1 MLHLDVLQN
10 QWLILAL
17 VGGAAVLF
25 AVILLFTALWRPREE
40 EESAAEG
47 TEPVRRPFM
56 PWLIILLFGATAV
69 FMAVYVLRATLR
81 PPNW

>member
-10 QWLILAL
+10 QWLMFAL
-17 VGGAAVLF
+17 VGGAAIVF

-40 EESAAEG
+40 AAAAEG
-47 TEPVRRPFM
+47 AGPARRSFM
-56 PWLIILLFGATAV
+56 PWLIVLLFGATAA
-69 FMAVYVLRATLR
+69 FAAAYVLRAVLR